1 MVRAR
6 TACIFLTSQLPKVF
20 GGCGVLYILTS
31 KCASRHKG
39 VHFFNISTSK
49 SAPNPSLFLT
59 YTIDF
64 EMCFAPHLRVLF
76 RPVNFERWCE
86 NGVFWTFRLPN
97 LTSECASRHNG
108 VQLFISYLA
117 MWLRARCFSEPP
129 EPQII
134 GKT

>member
-1 MVRAR
+1 MCFAPQGRALFQHLNFQK
-6 TACIFLTSQLPKVF
+6 CSEPLT
-20 GGCGVLYILTS
+20 
-31 KCASRHKG
+31 
-39 VHFFNISTSK
+39 FF
-49 SAPNPSLFLT
+49 T

-97 LTSECASRHNG
+97 LTSERASRHNG